1 MKQTVLYHHLKNYI
15 IPLSI
20 EYDTLIAFRLDEE
33 DITIWMDGQITN
45 KYSDS
50 RGWKNILKY

>member
-1 MKQTVLYHHLKNYI
+1 MKQTVLYYHLKNYI

-33 DITIWMDGQITN
+33 DIIIWMDGQITN

-50 RGWKNILKY
+50 RGWINI